1 MRNGGAARMYEI
13 NIAFLLASRYNLTQI
28 QTQLPAPSTIPGAR
42 SWRRLILTVRSYLA
56 KVLDGMAKGLFAS
69 LIVGVIIKQIG
80 TLTGIGII
88 TNIGQIAQYL
98 MGPCIGA
105 GIAYARG
112 GKQFTIL
119 ASLITGALGAG
130 AIKLLPGVDG
140 GASTYSVAV
149 GEPVGAFVAVLVGVE
164 IGRLIEGRTK
174 FDLLIIPASVIISGG
189 VVGIFI
195 SPYIASALNKIGEA
209 INQFTLLQPLPMG
222 ILLGI
227 VVGMILT
234 LPISS
239 AALCI
244 SIGISGIA
252 AGAALAG
259 CCAQMVGF
267 AVMSFR
273 ENKFGGLLSQ
283 GIGTSMLQVP
293 NIVKNPLIWIPPT
306 IASGICGALSTMVFK
321 IETTRVGAGM
331 GTSGL
336 VGQFE
341 TFSVMGAASLVPM
354 LVLHV
359 LLPAAISLVCC
370 EIMRKRGMIKPGD
383 LAL

>member
-1 MRNGGAARMYEI
+1 MKG
-13 NIAFLLASRYNLTQI
+13 
-28 QTQLPAPSTIPGAR
+28 
-42 SWRRLILTVRSYLA
+42 RLIQPPAGRRGRRPLRLPIIYYIVTLEGILSIRNYFA

-80 TLTGIGII
+80 SI
-88 TNIGQIAQYL
+88 TNIAIISTIGQIAQYL

-105 GIAYARG
+105 AIAYTREC
-112 GKQFTIL
+112 KQYTIL
-119 ASLITGALGAG
+119 ASIVNGVLGAG
-130 AIKLLPGVDG
+130 AIKLIADSAT
-140 GASTYSVAV
+140 GALSPSISV
-149 GEPVGAFVAVLVGVE
+149 GEPVGAFVAVIIGLE

-174 FDLLIIPASVIISGG
+174 FDLLIIPAIVITSGG
-189 VVGIFI
+189 VVGVFI
-195 SPYIASALNKIGEA
+195 SPYIASALNQIGVA
-209 INQFTLLQPLPMG
+209 VNTLTRLQPLPMG

-244 SIGISGIA
+244 SINISGIA

-267 AVMSFR
+267 AVMSIR
-273 ENKFGGLLSQ
+273 ENKLSGLLSQ
-283 GIGTSMLQVP
+283 GVGTSMLQVP

-306 IASGICGALSTMVFK
+306 IASGVCGALSTMLFQM
-321 IETTRVGAGM
+321 ETTRIGAGM

-341 TFSVMGAASLVPM
+341 TLTVMGNTIIPAM
-354 LVLHV
+354 LILHV
-359 LLPAAISLVCC
+359 AIPAAISLAGG
-370 EIMRKRGMIKPGD
+370 EIMRRVKLIKPGD
-383 LAL
+383 LQL

>member
-1 MRNGGAARMYEI
+1 M
-13 NIAFLLASRYNLTQI
+13 
-28 QTQLPAPSTIPGAR
+28 
-42 SWRRLILTVRSYLA
+42 TVRSYFA

-69 LIVGVIIKQIG
+69 LIVGVIIKQVG
-80 TLTGIGII
+80 SLTNIAII
-88 TNIGQIAQYL
+88 TTIGQIAQYL

-105 GIAYARG
+105 GIAYTREC
-112 GKQFTIL
+112 KQFTIL
-119 ASLITGALGAG
+119 ASIVNGALGAG
-130 AIKLLPGVDG
+130 AVKLITDSAT
-140 GASTYSVAV
+140 GALTTSISV
-149 GEPVGAFVAVLVGVE
+149 GEPVGAFAAVIIGIE

-174 FDLLIIPASVIISGG
+174 FDLLIIPAIVITCGG
-189 VVGIFI
+189 LVGVYI
-195 SPYIASALNKIGEA
+195 SPYIALALNWVGEA
-209 INQFTLLQPLPMG
+209 VNRLTQLQPLPMG

-244 SIGISGIA
+244 SINIGGIA

-267 AVMSFR
+267 AIMSIR
-273 ENKFGGLLSQ
+273 ENKFSGLFTQ

-306 IASGICGALSTMVFK
+306 VAGGICGALSTMVFH

-336 VGQFE
+336 VGPFE
-341 TFSVMGAASLVPM
+341 TLTVMGAEALPAI
-354 LVLHV
+354 LILHV
-359 LLPAAISLVCC
+359 AIPAIISFAGG
-370 EIMRKRGMIKPGD
+370 EIMRRMNLIKPGD
-383 LAL
+383 LQL

>member
-1 MRNGGAARMYEI
+1 
-13 NIAFLLASRYNLTQI
+13 
-28 QTQLPAPSTIPGAR
+28 
-42 SWRRLILTVRSYLA
+42 
-56 KVLDGMAKGLFAS
+56 MAKGLFAS
-69 LIVGVIIKQIG
+69 LIVGTIVKQIG
-80 TLTGIGII
+80 TLTGSGVI

-112 GKQFTIL
+112 SKQFTIL
-119 ASLITGALGAG
+119 ASMITGALGAG
-130 AIKLLPGVDG
+130 AIKLLADSVT
-140 GASTYSVAV
+140 GAQTYSVAV
-149 GEPVGAFVAVLVGVE
+149 GEPVGALVAVLVGVE
-164 IGRLIEGRTK
+164 IGRLIEGRTR
-174 FDLLIIPASVIISGG
+174 FDLLIIPATVIISGG
-189 VVGIFI
+189 AVGIFV
-195 SPYIASALNKIGEA
+195 SPYIASGLNRIGDA

-222 ILLGI
+222 ILLGA
-227 VVGMILT
+227 VVGVILT

-273 ENKFGGLLSQ
+273 ENKFSGLLSQ

-293 NIVKNPLIWIPPT
+293 NIVKNPLIWLPPT
-306 IASGICGALSTMVFK
+306 VASAICGALSTMVFK
-321 IETTRVGAGM
+321 METTRVGAGM
-331 GTSGL
+331 GTAGL

-341 TFSVMGAASLVPM
+341 TFGVMGEASLVPM

-359 LLPAAISLVCC
+359 LLPAAISLAGG
-370 EIMRKRGMIKPGD
+370 EFMRRKGWIKPGD
-383 LAL
+383 LQL

>member
-1 MRNGGAARMYEI
+1 
-13 NIAFLLASRYNLTQI
+13 
-28 QTQLPAPSTIPGAR
+28 
-42 SWRRLILTVRSYLA
+42 
-56 KVLDGMAKGLFAS
+56 MAKGLFAS

-80 TLTGIGII
+80 AVTHIDVI
-88 TNIGQIAQYL
+88 TTIGQIAQYM

-112 GKQFTIL
+112 SKQYTIL
-119 ASLITGALGAG
+119 ASLVNGALGSGMA
-130 AIKLLPGVDG
+130 ANLITNAAT
-140 GASTYSVAV
+140 GASATAIAV
-149 GEPVGAFVAVLVGVE
+149 GEPVGALVAVLVGVE

-174 FDLLIIPASVIISGG
+174 FDLLFIPAAVILSGG
-189 VVGIFI
+189 AIGVFV
-195 SPYIASALNKIGEA
+195 SPYISNALNMVGVA
-209 INQFTLLQPLPMG
+209 VNQLTLLQPLPMG

-244 SIGISGIA
+244 SINIGGIA

-259 CCAQMVGF
+259 CCAQMIGF

-283 GIGTSMLQVP
+283 GLGTSMLQVP
-293 NIVKNPLIWIPPT
+293 NIVRNPWIWLPPT
-306 IASGICGALSTMVFK
+306 VASGVCGALSTMLFRL
-321 IETTRVGAGM
+321 ETTRVGAGM

-336 VGQFE
+336 VGPFE
-341 TFSVMGAASLVPM
+341 TVVAMGGTEAPPL
-354 LVLHV
+354 
-359 LLPAAISLVCC
+359 LLPSMLILYFALPAVISLVGG
-370 EIMRKRGMIKPGD
+370 EIMRSMNLIREGD
-383 LAL
+383 LQL

>member
-1 MRNGGAARMYEI
+1 MRKKNETE
-13 NIAFLLASRYNLTQI
+13 NT
-28 QTQLPAPSTIPGAR
+28 
-42 SWRRLILTVRSYLA
+42 LTVRNYLA
-56 KVLDGMAKGLFAS
+56 KVLDGMSKGLFAS

-88 TNIGQIAQYL
+88 TQIGQIAQYL

-112 GKQFTIL
+112 SKQFTLL
-119 ASLITGALGAG
+119 ASLITGILGAG
-130 AIKLLPGVDG
+130 AIKLGAVAGV
-140 GASTYSVAV
+140 ASYTVAV

-164 IGRLIEGRTK
+164 IGRLVEGRTK
-174 FDLLIIPASVIISGG
+174 FDLLIVPAIVIIAGG
-189 VVGIFI
+189 LVGIFI
-195 SPYIASALNKIGEA
+195 SPYIAAALNSVGA
-209 INQFTLLQPLPMG
+209 GINELTKLQPLPMG
-222 ILLGI
+222 ILLGA

-244 SIGISGIA
+244 SINIGGLA
-252 AGAALAG
+252 AGAAVAG
-259 CCAQMVGF
+259 CAAQMVGF

-293 NIVKNPLIWIPPT
+293 NIIKNPWIWLPPT
-306 IASGICGALSTMVFK
+306 VASAVCGALSTMVFHM
-321 IETTRVGAGM
+321 ETTKVGAGM

-341 TFSVMGAASLVPM
+341 TFAVMGKSSLLPM
-354 LVLHV
+354 LLLHI
-359 LLPAAISLVCC
+359 LLPACISLTGG
-370 EIMRKRGMIKPGD
+370 EIMRRAKLIKEGD
-383 LAL
+383 LKL

>member
-1 MRNGGAARMYEI
+1 MRKNNEAE
-13 NIAFLLASRYNLTQI
+13 NT
-28 QTQLPAPSTIPGAR
+28 
-42 SWRRLILTVRSYLA
+42 LTVRNYLA
-56 KVLDGMAKGLFAS
+56 KVLDGMSKGLFAS
-69 LIVGVIIKQIG
+69 LIVGVIIKQTG

-88 TNIGQIAQYL
+88 TQIGQIAQYL

-112 GKQFTIL
+112 SKQFTLL
-119 ASLITGALGAG
+119 ASLITGILGAG
-130 AIKLLPGVDG
+130 AIKLAA
-140 GASTYSVAV
+140 GAAAYTIAV
-149 GEPVGAFVAVLVGVE
+149 GEPVGALAAVLVGVE
-164 IGRLIEGRTK
+164 IGRLVEGRTK
-174 FDLLIIPASVIISGG
+174 FDLLIVPAIVIISGG
-189 VVGIFI
+189 LVGIFI
-195 SPYIASALNKIGEA
+195 SPYIAAALNQVGVA
-209 INQFTLLQPLPMG
+209 INELTKLQPLPMG

-244 SIGISGIA
+244 SINIGGLA
-252 AGAALAG
+252 AGAAVAG
-259 CCAQMVGF
+259 CAAQMVGF

-293 NIVKNPLIWIPPT
+293 NIIKNPWIWLPPT
-306 IASGICGALSTMVFK
+306 VASAVCGALSTMVFHM
-321 IETTRVGAGM
+321 ETTKVGAGM

-341 TFSVMGAASLVPM
+341 TFAVMGKSSLLPM
-354 LVLHV
+354 LLLHI
-359 LLPAAISLVCC
+359 LLPAFISLTGG
-370 EIMRKRGMIKPGD
+370 ELMRRAKLIKEGD
-383 LAL
+383 LKLLAACEYHT